1 MKHALLRTST
11 GFLFVLAFAFP
22 ALGQKPQD
30 VIEHSNGFPSGA
42 HFKLNLHG
50 KKELFTCDADM
61 TTGGSVFVSEYGTS
75 TLEYMSNRKSQVTEL
90 MVLDACSEA
99 LDGDPARV
107 QLPSEAEGYYVFGR
121 ILGKPNNGANG
132 GPSKILLTPN
142 PVLEICNDDP
152 LNPDPTFPDAT
163 DCDSTMWSLG
173 LVTTNGVYETT
184 EAGFERFDST
194 STGGKGKSM
203 AKDITGLF
211 LWTGFACLGALDLNG
226 DGVLDAADVPMSY
239 DLNMNGM
246 IDPDE
251 FQNFLA
257 DQVTAGTCVFF
268 ENEWVFNIADLVVQS
283 QTIENDGT
291 KLLQI
296 RFYPVATT
304 SFVR

>member
-1 MKHALLRTST
+1 MRIMAAQVGLL
-11 GFLFVLAFAFP
+11 FLLVSP
-22 ALGQKPQD
+22 CPVMGQKPQD

-42 HFKLNLHG
+42 HFNLNLHG
-50 KKELFTCDADM
+50 KKELFTCDPDK
-61 TTGGSVFVSEYGTS
+61 TTGGSVYISEYGTS
-75 TLEYMSNRKSQVTEL
+75 TLEYVSNKKSAVTEL
-90 MVLDACSEA
+90 VVLDACAET

-107 QLPSEAEGYYVFGR
+107 QLPSDSEGFYVFGR
-121 ILGKPNNGANG
+121 LLGKPNNGENG
-132 GPSKILLTPN
+132 GASKILLTPN

-163 DCDSTMWSLG
+163 DCSSTMWSLG

-194 STGGKGKSM
+194 STSGKGKSM

-211 LWTGFACLGALDLNG
+211 LWTGYACVGALDLNG
-226 DGVLDAADVPMSY
+226 DGVLDAGDVPLTY
-239 DLNMNGM
+239 DVNLDGV
-246 IDPDE
+246 IDADE
-251 FQNFLA
+251 FLNFLA

-268 ENEWVFNIADLVVQS
+268 EDEWVFNIADLVVQS
-283 QTIENDGT
+283 QEIDNDGG

-296 RFYPVATT
+296 RFYPVSTT